1 MLYFLL
7 QCLIIVSFTPE
18 IVHCTFIS
26 IVSTFVNTEVNY
38 KVLLL
43 EIRHQK
49 NYKLN
54 IDPNTS
60 NPQSTYCHHELCR
73 H

>member
-7 QCLIIVSFTPE
+7 QCLIIVSFTLE
-18 IVHCTFIS
+18 IVHCTSLS
-26 IVSTFVNTEVNY
+26 IVSGTEVSY

-49 NYKLN
+49 NCKLN

-60 NPQSTYCHHELCR
+60 NPQPTYCHHELCQY
-73 H
+73 

>member
-7 QCLIIVSFTPE
+7 QCLMIVSFTLE
-18 IVHCTFIS
+18 IVHCTSLS
-26 IVSTFVNTEVNY
+26 IVSGIEVSY

-49 NYKLN
+49 NCKLN

-60 NPQSTYCHHELCR
+60 NPQPTYCHHELCQY
-73 H
+73 